1 MNIKIPNIQ
10 GMHFPYLANI
20 LFSFI
25 VSILIVYPILG
36 FSTNAIFSMIIL
48 FIIFFILI
56 NSITNENLSNELP
69 NYLTPYPPRM
79 GLDGISLGSHV
90 AGLDTNLY

>member
-1 MNIKIPNIQ
+1 MNIKIPNLSTTQ
-10 GMHFPYLANI
+10 FPYLTNI
-20 LFSFI
+20 
-25 VSILIVYPILG
+25 ILSLLISVLVVYPILG
-36 FSTNAIFSMIIL
+36 FSRNALFSMILL
-48 FIIFFILI
+48 FVIFFILL

-79 GLDGISLGSHV
+79 GLDGISLSSHV